1 MNAHARSKAT
11 NGPAVRPAVNT
22 VMAIE
27 TPTAKPIDDPVR
39 SAALAVANRALGTSR
54 RPREANVANEHATPT
69 ERNIWAGS
77 TVVTQEDSIV
87 TLKYSQAGQQ
97 AAERQP
103 ITTRV
108 RWPTRSAM
116 DPTGPPMSAAIAG
129 PGTTPKPAASADQP
143 QSSWRV
149 SVLNR
154 ITAMNADEK
163 KVWPTAA

>member
-11 NGPAVRPAVNT
+11 SGPSDRPAGNT

-39 SAALAVANRALGTSR
+39 NAALAVADRACGTSR

-77 TVVTQEDSIV
+77 TVVTQEDSMV
-87 TLKYSQAGQQ
+87 TLRSSQPGQH

-103 ITTRV
+103 TTTRV
-108 RWPTRSAM
+108 RCPTLSAM

-129 PGTTPKPAASADQP
+129 PGTTPKPAARADQP
-143 QSSWRV
+143 HSSWRV